1 MVVDSVLWRRLDVSG
16 HDVCRLERSSDGWQ
30 VLGMAVFRE
39 NGVLAGVTYEVACD
53 PAWRTRRGRVRGWH
67 GMRSLN
73 LDIARTAADTWTLNG
88 AAVPGLEACLDL
100 DLGFTPATNVLPL
113 RRLELGE
120 GEAADAPAAW
130 LDVAAGTLERL
141 PQRYERRS
149 SNTYWYESP
158 TAGYAALL
166 EAFPSGLVRRYPGLW
181 EAEA

>member
-1 MVVDSVLWRRLDVSG
+1 GTGAAARDVLSRGPPATVAVPGAMVVDSVLWRRLDVSG

-88 AAVPGLEACLDL
+88 AA
-100 DLGFTPATNVLPL
+100 
-113 RRLELGE
+113 
-120 GEAADAPAAW
+120 
-130 LDVAAGTLERL
+130 
-141 PQRYERRS
+141 
-149 SNTYWYESP
+149 
-158 TAGYAALL
+158 
-166 EAFPSGLVRRYPGLW
+166 
-181 EAEA
+181 